1 MTLKELYQYID
12 AHEQEYIEKL
22 KPLLRK
28 QTISYTAEVDVMTD
42 CAQLLRSMLEERGFS
57 AEIYPSKGFP
67 YVFGERIYSNS
78 APTVLIYG
86 HYDVMPVEPVSEW
99 KTEPFEPTIINRK
112 IYCRGASD
120 DKGQTMTYL
129 FGYETYCKLY
139 GEVPVNVK
147 FILDGE
153 EEIGSPNLP
162 EFVSAHKDMLKADFL
177 LSSDSKIHESG
188 RPVLF
193 LGLKG
198 MCSVDLTVT
207 GGEKDL
213 HSMYAPAV
221 PSPVWRLVTLL
232 STLKG
237 EDGYVK
243 LDHFY
248 DDVAPL
254 TQMDLDAVDQI
265 PFDEQTMLNTLK
277 VTSFLKN
284 RTGNNF
290 YYNYIFEPTCN
301 IGYFSAGHAE
311 GVKDVI
317 PNMAT
322 CRLDLNLVPN
332 QTPEKTLHLLREHL
346 DRRGYQDVKITPYS
360 MMTP

>member
-129 FGYETYCKLY
+129 FGYET
-139 GEVPVNVK
+139 
-147 FILDGE
+147 
-153 EEIGSPNLP
+153 
-162 EFVSAHKDMLKADFL
+162 
-177 LSSDSKIHESG
+177 
-188 RPVLF
+188 
-193 LGLKG
+193 
-198 MCSVDLTVT
+198 
-207 GGEKDL
+207 
-213 HSMYAPAV
+213 
-221 PSPVWRLVTLL
+221 
-232 STLKG
+232 
-237 EDGYVK
+237 
-243 LDHFY
+243 
-248 DDVAPL
+248 
-254 TQMDLDAVDQI
+254 
-265 PFDEQTMLNTLK
+265 
-277 VTSFLKN
+277 
-284 RTGNNF
+284 
-290 YYNYIFEPTCN
+290 
-301 IGYFSAGHAE
+301 
-311 GVKDVI
+311 
-317 PNMAT
+317 
-322 CRLDLNLVPN
+322 
-332 QTPEKTLHLLREHL
+332 
-346 DRRGYQDVKITPYS
+346 
-360 MMTP
+360 